1 MESCAG
7 PTLKEIRRWGGLE
20 ADKAAKASHIDAGW
34 RQNSDNGI
42 QRLEDHIP
50 SWKGG
55 EDARLLGPEDLEVD
69 GQRGDNREQ
78 PGQPGAGRRKVD
90 RVHNRPRTGPPL
102 PASPA
107 GNVLPVPEQEGRRE
121 VGRGEETGTWG
132 GDGEAG
138 WRRLERVQEFQRQVI
153 LWFKSNQ
160 SDLGEEQDTTLNC
173 KTFRLF
179 YYNRE
184 EDRASWKPPRGIKN
198 GQAVAK
204 VNVKRGEADETMAPP
219 QGYTEHQDLISGASY
234 FVVSL
239 DRFEMKCSHFTN
251 GN

>member
-78 PGQPGAGRRKVD
+78 PGQPGAGRGKAD
-90 RVHNRPRTGPPL
+90 RVHNRP
-102 PASPA
+102 
-107 GNVLPVPEQEGRRE
+107 
-121 VGRGEETGTWG
+121 
-132 GDGEAG
+132 
-138 WRRLERVQEFQRQVI
+138 
-153 LWFKSNQ
+153 
-160 SDLGEEQDTTLNC
+160 
-173 KTFRLF
+173 
-179 YYNRE
+179 
-184 EDRASWKPPRGIKN
+184 
-198 GQAVAK
+198 
-204 VNVKRGEADETMAPP
+204 
-219 QGYTEHQDLISGASY
+219 
-234 FVVSL
+234 
-239 DRFEMKCSHFTN
+239 
-251 GN
+251 